1 LGGGRHVTS
10 ASTAENRPPLASP
23 GDSSRTEAP
32 VASPIS
38 EVVLNAVAIE
48 ITETSFTE
56 AIATSSADADTGIID
71 GEPLTETG
79 KQRRARKTRPTLP
92 AWDNIV

>member
-1 LGGGRHVTS
+1 MQRDDAPAWLTDARVQ
-10 ASTAENRPPLASP
+10 STVVP
-23 GDSSRTEAP
+23 DAP

-38 EVVLNAVAIE
+38 DDVLNAVAIE
-48 ITETSFTE
+48 ISDVPVGNLHDVAPPSDAET
-56 AIATSSADADTGIID
+56 DVID
-71 GEPLTETG
+71 SEPLTETG